1 MSDEEFRATHPAV
14 IRHLGLKVGLLAA
27 LTVVLLVVF
36 VAYILYARGVFE
48 ARQHLTLVTD
58 SAEGVSV
65 GMDLTFKGFQ
75 VGRVRRIALGE
86 DARARIEIVIAR
98 DDARW
103 LRANSVYTLE
113 RSVVGGA
120 KLRAFTSDLAA
131 PPLGDGAV
139 REVIR
144 GDATEEIPQILA
156 HVKTIIANLER
167 MTGEAS
173 AINASL
179 GNLQTVTQRM
189 AGKGG
194 ALEAAL
200 GSAENAQ
207 KVISALDRTNQLL
220 ASLQGVSAKVD
231 SAVSRVDRRVLGE
244 GGVMD
249 EAQKAAVQLNALLG
263 GARES
268 LKKADEVLANA
279 QAVSANVRLAST
291 DLAALRAE
299 VDASLRKIG
308 ALIDEVNRKWPFERD
323 IEVRL
328 P

>member
-1 MSDEEFRATHPAV
+1 MSDEEYRATHPAV

-27 LTVVLLVVF
+27 LTAVLLVAF
-36 VAYILYARGVFE
+36 VVYIMYARGAFE
-48 ARQHLTLVTD
+48 GRQHLTLVTD

-65 GMDLTFKGFQ
+65 GMDVTFKGFR
-75 VGRVRRIALGE
+75 VGRVSRITLGL
-86 DARARIEIVIAR
+86 DAKAHIEVAIPQ
-98 DDARW
+98 DAAKW
-103 LRANSVYTLE
+103 LRANSVFTLE

-131 PPLGDGAV
+131 APLLDGAV

-144 GDATEEIPQILA
+144 GDATEEIPEILA
-156 HVKTIIANLER
+156 NAKRIIENLER

-173 AINASL
+173 ALNASL
-179 GNLQTVTQRM
+179 ANVQTVTQRM
-189 AGKGG
+189 AGKQG

-207 KVISALDRTNQLL
+207 KVLTALDRTNQLL

-231 SAVSRVDRRVLGE
+231 GAVTRADRRVLGE

-249 EAQKAAVQLNALLG
+249 QAQKAASQLNVLLT
-263 GARES
+263 GAQES

-279 QAVSANVRLAST
+279 QAISANAKSAT
-291 DLAALRAE
+291 ADFGALRGE

-323 IEVRL
+323 TEVRL